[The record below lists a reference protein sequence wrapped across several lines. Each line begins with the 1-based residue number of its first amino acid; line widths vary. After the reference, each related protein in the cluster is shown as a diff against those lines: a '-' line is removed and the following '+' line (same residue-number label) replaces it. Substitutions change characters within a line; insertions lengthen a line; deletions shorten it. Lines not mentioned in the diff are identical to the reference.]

1 MLKKDVPVT
10 GVGVFSLCPNK
21 DHVAITLAPITP
33 LGNMPMIIISWDEMI
48 DMEALYEK
56 CKEMQLKSFKPVAE
70 ALGTMYYN
78 RELYEA
84 LLQ

>member
-1 MLKKDVPVT
+1 MLKKEIPVA
-10 GVGVFSLCPNK
+10 GVGVFSLCPREG
-21 DHVAITLAPITP
+21 DVLIELAHVSPRVEMPPIVI
-33 LGNMPMIIISWDEMI
+33 LWEEMN

-78 RELYEA
+78 RALYEA